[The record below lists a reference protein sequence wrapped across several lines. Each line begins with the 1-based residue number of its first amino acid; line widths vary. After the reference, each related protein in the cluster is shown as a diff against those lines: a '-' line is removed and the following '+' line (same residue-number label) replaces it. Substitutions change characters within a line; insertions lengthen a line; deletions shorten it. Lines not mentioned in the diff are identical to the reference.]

1 MAVEFKISF
10 LVEIWAERNAQFFLC
25 TYVIIKY
32 RYLLMY
38 SENMKIKYMN
48 GENIDGKKTKI

>member
-1 MAVEFKISF
+1 MRDMGSNPHIY
-10 LVEIWAERNAQFFLC
+10 L
-25 TYVIIKY
+25 

-38 SENMKIKYMN
+38 SENKKIKYMN